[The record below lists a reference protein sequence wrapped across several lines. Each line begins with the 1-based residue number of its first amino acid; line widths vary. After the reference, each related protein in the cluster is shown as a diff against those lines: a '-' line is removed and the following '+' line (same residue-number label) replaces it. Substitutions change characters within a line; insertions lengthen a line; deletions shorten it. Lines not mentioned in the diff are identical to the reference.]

1 MSNAESVQNAEDAVE
16 ETLQAFIDTI
26 EDSETY
32 HRFVSASE
40 QLETDPEARGLL
52 EEYRRTQQQIQ
63 QNFDHELMRELQEIQ
78 TDLSKNETIQQ
89 HRAAQTAL
97 VELLHETNEVISEP
111 IGIEFA
117 QSSGGRCC

>member
-117 QSSGGRCC
+117 QSSGGGCC